1 MANNFEFYSG
11 LEGTMYTQIMLAGN
25 LILDTKERERERER
39 GREGERDR
47 EREREGGR
55 ERQRDRERQRE
66 TERDRERQVTMKGN
80 IGLLLGMYQKSFL
93 NIAGFLFTKKK
104 QWLLH

>member
-39 GREGERDR
+39 
-47 EREREGGR
+47 EGGR

-66 TERDRERQVTMKGN
+66 TERDRERQRETGHNEREHRVV
-80 IGLLLGMYQKSFL
+80 IGHVSKEFS
-93 NIAGFLFTKKK
+93 
-104 QWLLH
+104 

>member
-25 LILDTKERERERER
+25 LILDTKERE
-39 GREGERDR
+39 R